1 MPNYSDFKMRI
12 SELRDQSGYTQED
25 LAEKLNYSVSGVKRW
40 TRESTTHFPNQD
52 TMISL
57 ANIFNVDIGY
67 LYGDQKYRHI
77 SEQRIIDLTGLSE
90 ISAEN
95 LSKLKAENPQAFAML
110 DYLLGD
116 KPEKGINLLF
126 LLYHYLFGNYQ
137 KIKGFDNHII
147 DLVDDTGFGGV
158 ALDISDLNA
167 ALKTMIDKQIYSIK
181 TDIDSKRKDYGKDIP
196 AKDEAEL
203 VVKQIQAEIALAK
216 SNIEKHNGD
225 KRQQE
230 FWRERLSTYEQILK
244 RYQKLLETRY
254 SNPKEGE

>member
-1 MPNYSDFKMRI
+1 MPNYSDFKTRI
-12 SELRDQSGYTQED
+12 NELREQSGYTQED
-25 LAEKLNYSVSGVKRW
+25 LAEELNYSLSGVKRW

-57 ANIFNVDIGY
+57 ANIFKVDTGY
-67 LYGDQKYRHI
+67 LYGDQEFKHI
-77 SEQRIIDLTGLSE
+77 SAQRINDLTGLEEDAS
-90 ISAEN
+90 EN
-95 LSKLKAENPQAFAML
+95 LIILNQKNPQALAL
-110 DYLLGD
+110 LNYLLGVNA
-116 KPEKGINLLF
+116 EKGINLLF

-137 KIKGFDNHII
+137 KIKGFDGSIV

-167 ALKTMIDKQIYSIK
+167 ALKTMIDAQIYSIK
-181 TDIDSKRKDYGKDIP
+181 TDIDSKWKDYGKDIP
-196 AKDEAEL
+196 TKDEAEL
-203 VVKQIQAEIALAK
+203 AVKQIQAKIDLAK
-216 SNIEKHNGD
+216 SNIEKHNED

-230 FWRERLSTYEQILK
+230 FWRNHLSAYEQILK